1 MNQNLYLQ
9 FADNFE
15 RQPDKV
21 LIDTPNDERF
31 RYRDVLAIS
40 RRMANVLRDTGVAP
54 GDRVVVQVDKSPQ
67 VIMLY
72 LACLQ
77 VGAVYLPLNTAYT
90 GAEVDY
96 FLGDAEPTLYVCR
109 PADETA
115 ARELAGQR
123 RVAAL
128 ETLGAEGEG
137 SLMQRVADAAEDDSV
152 AVLQADDLAAIL
164 YTSGTTGRSKGAML
178 THANLA
184 ANSQALA
191 RSWRFSADDHLL
203 HALPIFHTHGLF
215 VACNIVL
222 TVGAS
227 MTFLPRLDPELL
239 IDLMPMATVLMG
251 VPTFY
256 TRLLASPRLD
266 RSAVANMRLFVSG
279 SAPLLAETH
288 QEFHART
295 GHAILERYG
304 MTETNMNTS
313 NPYDGERRPGTVG
326 FALPGSEVRITERES
341 GEILPPGETGA
352 VEVRGPNV
360 FKGYWRMP
368 EKTAAEFREDGFF
381 ITGDLGVI
389 DDDGYLSIVGRDK
402 DLVISGGYNVYPKEI
417 EQWIDELPQV
427 LESAVIGVAHPD
439 LGEGVTACVVLKSG
453 QVLEESQ
460 VLSTLADKVA
470 RYKQPKRVFFIDSL
484 PRNVMGKVQ
493 KNELRSRYAG
503 TYQNADHRRTEA
515 VGK

>member
-9 FADNFE
+9 FSGNFE
-15 RQPDKV
+15 RHPDKV
-21 LIDTPNDERF
+21 LIDTPSGERY
-31 RYRDVLAIS
+31 RYRDVLSTS
-40 RRMANVLRDTGVAP
+40 RRMATVLRESGVEP

-67 VIMLY
+67 AIMLY

-77 VGAVYLPLNTAYT
+77 TGAVYLPLNTAYT
-90 GAEVDY
+90 EAEVEY
-96 FLGDAEPTLYVCR
+96 FLTDAEPRVYVCR
-109 PADETA
+109 PQDLEIAQ
-115 ARELAGQR
+115 RLAERCG
-123 RVAAL
+123 VAVV
-128 ETLGAEGEG
+128 ESLGADVDG
-137 SLMQRVADAAEDDSV
+137 SLMERVGNAEEDSRLADLEAN
-152 AVLQADDLAAIL
+152 DLASIL

-178 THANLA
+178 SHGNLA

-191 RSWRFSADDHLL
+191 QTWQFTADDHLL

-215 VACNIVL
+215 VACNIIL

-227 MTFLPRLDPELL
+227 MTFLPKLDAEQLL
-239 IDLMPMATVLMG
+239 DLMPGATALMG

-256 TRLLASPRLD
+256 TRLLASPRLN
-266 RSAVANMRLFVSG
+266 RETTANMRLFVSG

-288 QEFHART
+288 HEFHQRT

-341 GEILPPGETGA
+341 GRTLPAGETGL

-360 FKGYWRMP
+360 FQGYWRMP
-368 EKTAAEFREDGFF
+368 EKTASEFRDDGFF
-381 ITGDLGVI
+381 ITGDLGLI
-389 DDDGYLSIVGRDK
+389 DDDGYLHIVGRDK

-427 LESAVIGVAHPD
+427 MESAVIGVAHPD
-439 LGEGVTACVVLKSG
+439 LGEGVTAAVVLKAGES
-453 QVLEESQ
+453 LDESQ
-460 VLSTLADKVA
+460 VLAALKDKVA

-493 KNELRSRYAG
+493 KNALRERYADIYLRAE
-503 TYQNADHRRTEA
+503 TANP
-515 VGK
+515 